1 MAWNAG
7 DEEVHVLVDFRP
19 ALRTAIAFESLA
31 ALAREGKTNRAGAPR
46 NPLLAALILRHFE
59 DEIYFVRPP
68 LALQRVV
75 LGPLAALAR
84 VLGYRAEH
92 PYVYPG
98 RTARE
103 TPEAI
108 DERRGGS
115 ASSWRR

>member
-1 MAWNAG
+1 MRRFTCSWTSG
-7 DEEVHVLVDFRP
+7 RRCGRL
-19 ALRTAIAFESLA
+19 IAFESLA
-31 ALAREGKTNRAGAPR
+31 ALAREGKTNRAGAPC

-108 DERRGGS
+108 DE
-115 ASSWRR
+115 